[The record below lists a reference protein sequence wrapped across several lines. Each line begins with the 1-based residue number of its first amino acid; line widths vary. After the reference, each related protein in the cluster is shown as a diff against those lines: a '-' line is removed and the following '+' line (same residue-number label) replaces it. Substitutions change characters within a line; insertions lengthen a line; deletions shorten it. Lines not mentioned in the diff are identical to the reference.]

1 MPSKSKSV
9 REAQKEYY
17 ETAISKRREALK
29 EQGLDSGRIQKDP
42 KLRQLKASLRQ
53 IHGTLGAIAAKEKLN
68 EMLVQRKKEKAENPP
83 EAKKKGKRSRKKED
97 PVADKASKAKKD
109 KKDKKKK

>member
-17 ETAISKRREALK
+17 ETAISKRRAALK
-29 EQGLDSGRIQKDP
+29 EQGLDNDRIQKDP
-42 KLRQLKASLRQ
+42 KLKKLKASLRQ
-53 IHGTLGAIAAKEKLN
+53 VHGTLDAIAEKAKLN
-68 EMLVQRKKEKAENPP
+68 ELLAQRKKEKAEKPP
-83 EAKKKGKRSRKKED
+83 EEKKKGKRSKKKDE
-97 PVADKASKAKKD
+97 PVADKASKS